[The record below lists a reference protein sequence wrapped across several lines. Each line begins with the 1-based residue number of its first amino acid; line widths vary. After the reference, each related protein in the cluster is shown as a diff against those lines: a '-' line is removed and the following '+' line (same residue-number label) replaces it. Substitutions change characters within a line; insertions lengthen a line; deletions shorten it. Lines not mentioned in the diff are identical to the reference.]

1 MLIAGVLAVWRSRAG
16 RELDLPA
23 RRVFAAAVAAEV
35 WADVASAA
43 GVEGESGW
51 AARGRVVAVAP
62 FHEHD
67 QGGRELAS
75 LVGEHVLR
83 PAGPLWVRNAFEQLL
98 VTQPLEPVGEDV
110 GGDPE
115 LRLELLEPR

>member
-1 MLIAGVLAVWRSRAG
+1 MLAVWRPRAG

-23 RRVFAAAVAAEV
+23 RGLSAAAVAAEV
-35 WADVASAA
+35 WADVASAV

-51 AARGRVVAVAP
+51 AAGGWVVAVAP

-67 QGGRELAS
+67 QGGSELAS

-83 PAGPLWVRNAFEQLL
+83 PAGALWVRNAFEQLL
-98 VTQPLEPVGEDV
+98 VAQSLEPAGEDV

-115 LRLELLEPR
+115 LRLEPRVANT